1 MTMCILSSGKK
12 FDKKK
17 MGGIYRTALLLGIE
31 FQTHLFQNTMYEE
44 TWKYTDIGTLYL
56 VNNRQCASS
65 P

>member
-1 MTMCILSSGKK
+1 
-12 FDKKK
+12 